1 MTLRA
6 TIALTH
12 ALAGIVVL
20 WPTPSAAQVTRPTY
34 QVRFAGPAPGMRVDY
49 QGREGRFSGRP
60 LVTPARL
67 DFPQPGIYRL
77 KLTHI
82 PGHEGV
88 TLYPTLEIAP
98 VTPRSE
104 AFLAH
109 SAIAM
114 EFTERDIAEA
124 VAGKFVTRV
133 MHLPE
138 GEDLAF
144 AGGGSRRGSTLAI
157 VRLGDRQLEE
167 P

>member
-1 MTLRA
+1 MTTRLGLIHAAALLVIMLLSAVPA
-6 TIALTH
+6 T
-12 ALAGIVVL
+12 
-20 WPTPSAAQVTRPTY
+20 AQTTRPGY
-34 QVRFAGPAPGMRVDY
+34 QVRFAGPDRGGMRVSY
-49 QGREGRFSGRP
+49 QVGRGRFSDKP

-82 PGHEGV
+82 PGYEGV

-98 VTPRSE
+98 MTPRSG

-109 SAIAM
+109 SAIVV

-124 VAGKFVTRV
+124 VAGKFVTRTI
-133 MHLPE
+133 HLPE
-138 GEDLAF
+138 ADEFAF
-144 AGGGSRRGSTLAI
+144 AGERRGAVLAI
-157 VRLGDRQLEE
+157 VRLGDKQLEE